1 MHGGGA
7 RGAATPSTKPPAEG
21 RWGGDPTGPSP
32 AASTRAARRPAT
44 TSTDPN
50 TDRPRGGRRPGHGPE
65 RRSTARRP
73 KDGSLVTV
81 TCRSWVAW
89 QKWSPGW
96 RPQSR
101 AARHPLD
108 SLMWKHLT
116 TTSMPRTTASS
127 RIEVDKRCQTKH
139 CVFHERT
146 NDVKPMSAPRNDTRC
161 QATLREK

>member
-1 MHGGGA
+1 MPMCGFITRRGGRREKGA
-7 RGAATPSTKPPAEG
+7 RRAPKTRSFCTAAAHAVLPPLAPNPPPKADG
-21 RWGGDPTGPSP
+21 VATTGPNP
-32 AASTRAARRPAT
+32 AAGTRAARRPAT

-89 QKWSPGW
+89 QKRSPGW

-108 SLMWKHLT
+108 EALDDHIDAEDDGLF
-116 TTSMPRTTASS
+116 
-127 RIEVDKRCQTKH
+127 E
-139 CVFHERT
+139 ER
-146 NDVKPMSAPRNDTRC
+146 S
-161 QATLREK
+161 